1 MALSGIF
8 RGGWLAAVTL
18 LAVTAACDSPASPSS
33 RPSASRSAH
42 RSPSASHSPTLPAP
56 ASVHAN
62 ELAPV
67 PVLMVHEV
75 EADPQGDYAQ
85 TPAQFRATLEYLA
98 GHGYVPITAAQ
109 LVRGDID
116 VPAGASPVVLTFD
129 DGLASQFRLTAAG
142 VPDPASAVGI
152 LLAVAREHPGFT
164 PVATCYVNRTPFA
177 QAQPAAALRWLV
189 GHGFEIGN
197 HTYDHTDLGAA
208 DAGTVQRELA
218 SQQRMVVAAVPGY
231 AETTMALPYGSVPS
245 DAALAHHGAWQGTG
259 YDYGGVMLVGAGP
272 APSPFSRDWDPYAIP
287 RIRSWHGTIDF
298 DQSYW
303 LPRLATDRYVSD
315 GDPKVISY
323 PRAAATGLRP
333 ALAARARP
341 Y

>member
-1 MALSGIF
+1 MTLSGISKG
-8 RGGWLAAVTL
+8 RWLAVVAL
-18 LAVTAACDSPASPSS
+18 LAVTAACGSPASPSS
-33 RPSASRSAH
+33 RPAASRSVS
-42 RSPSASHSPTLPAP
+42 RSPSAPPSPTLPAP

-62 ELAPV
+62 ELGPV

-75 EADPQGDYAQ
+75 EANPQGDYAQ

-109 LVRGDID
+109 LVRGAID

-129 DGLASQFRLTAAG
+129 DGLASQFRLTTAG
-142 VPDPASAVGI
+142 APDPASAVGI
-152 LLAVAREHPGFT
+152 LLAVAREHPAFT
-164 PVATCYVNRTPFA
+164 PVATLYVNHTPFA
-177 QAQPAAALRWLV
+177 QAQPAAALQWLV
-189 GHGFEIGN
+189 RHGFEIGN
-197 HTYDHTDLGAA
+197 HTYDHADLAAA

-218 SQQRMVVAAVPGY
+218 SQQRMVTAAVPGY

-245 DAALAHHGAWQGTG
+245 NPALAHHGAWQGTG
-259 YDYGGVMLVGAGP
+259 YDYAGVMLVGANP
-272 APSPFSRDWDPYAIP
+272 APSPFSRDWNPYAIP

-303 LPRLATDRYVSD
+303 LPRLAGDRYVSD

-323 PRAAATGLRP
+323 PRAATGPRP
-333 ALAARARP
+333 ELAARGRP